1 MFIKSETENI
11 MLVKK
16 MFQCLTSETA
26 HVCFDKLKWKWFLK
40 CSYIVLVMEQT
51 ETDKK
56 QTKRV
61 KLKSE
66 SELSSSLNTKFCMR

>member
-1 MFIKSETENI
+1 
-11 MLVKK
+11 
-16 MFQCLTSETA
+16 
-26 HVCFDKLKWKWFLK
+26 
-40 CSYIVLVMEQT
+40 MEQT

-66 SELSSSLNTKFCMR
+66 SELSSSLNKKFCMRKNIMRLIQLSWRKKNEKSTKYIQSHIIH